1 MNPRSEM
8 ALTTHM
14 HKKADAEQ
22 MIRHLAF
29 EWMRETDYRQ
39 KPDHYPSFGAFKTW
53 LETKHYDHFLNFR
66 SRSDPRYEAEGWFE
80 AEIRDY
86 WRSTRSHGVE
96 L

>member
-1 MNPRSEM
+1 M